1 MTPISAFAMTITVAG
16 IEDLPPETSRTLS
29 SEDVEDPVFR
39 NGEGSVFR
47 KLRGTCPRKRQGP
60 HRRTTNRVP
69 ARKSYA
75 AELLLDEPLPDD
87 FESDEDD
94 EVVDDEDD
102 VEEGA
107 GLEAGELL
115 DEEPRLS
122 LR

>member
-1 MTPISAFAMTITVAG
+1 MPSKTP
-16 IEDLPPETSRTLS
+16 RTPS
-29 SEDVEDPVFR
+29 SYDD
-39 NGEGSVFR
+39 
-47 KLRGTCPRKRQGP
+47 
-60 HRRTTNRVP
+60 RVP

-102 VEEGA
+102 VEEGD